1 MTRMRQYTMDEWKTG
16 ILEKLVLQ
24 KEISIS

>member
-1 MTRMRQYTMDEWKTG
+1 MTRMRQYTMDEWKTC

-24 KEISIS
+24 KEISMS